1 MKIWSGLLNIF
12 AIVIIAI
19 LLIVYY
25 NIYQVNERQFE
36 EIKLQYASDYA
47 ALAAFNNA
55 LKTASNQETDYSDLT
70 QVQLSP
76 EKVDEMYHSMM
87 RMSYNFSENEQAEG
101 HITNSIVS
109 AVICEAWGYRL
120 LEEVKYDTNL
130 NDTVAAGDS
139 KLQWGVLRPYI
150 VYNSDNTRLY
160 AANICN
166 DKTKEYLTYDV
177 WAGMA
182 DEGTDKAVPRILER
196 ANYEGTDISKGD
208 VRVAVAKLLNT
219 DLNNEIS
226 KRVSTGA
233 YGDIDGLYISFDET
247 MTAINSIERP
257 TLLIAIQ
264 HSTFLDNG
272 KKSDSYTLSGI
283 SAVPKTS
290 VIGFTQ
296 EGSSVKYYCYA
307 GQTVDSNGLLITSI
321 NIEKTF
327 DTIEEAARAG
337 YQPHWIFL
345 GNPKRPTAEIH

>member
-19 LLIVYY
+19 LLIIYY

-290 VIGFTQ
+290 VIGFT
-296 EGSSVKYYCYA
+296 ENGVKYYCYA
-307 GQTVDSNGLLITSI
+307 GQPLESDGSLKVIP
-321 NIEKTF
+321 IEKTF
-327 DTIEEAARAG
+327 DTIEEATRAG
-337 YQPHWIFL
+337 YQPHWIYL